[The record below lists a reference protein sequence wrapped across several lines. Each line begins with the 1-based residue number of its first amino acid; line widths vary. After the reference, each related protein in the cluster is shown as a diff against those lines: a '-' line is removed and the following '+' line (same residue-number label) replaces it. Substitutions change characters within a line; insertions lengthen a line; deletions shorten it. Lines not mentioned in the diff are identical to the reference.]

1 MTRAVRIWQNENM
14 TANIV
19 GVGIR
24 KVTQLGHP
32 VLRKVLRKLKPDEI
46 RSEEI
51 ARLVEEMAV
60 TMDEYDGVGVAGN
73 QVGEDLS
80 VFVMGLPKGTKRHP
94 DGIELTVV
102 FNPVIKPIGDEY
114 EEDWEGCLSIP
125 DLRGKVR
132 RHAKLEL
139 SGHGLDGKPFKR
151 IYEGFPARVVQ
162 HETDHLN
169 GLVYLDRMDGLKT
182 LSYMSEMGRRG

>member
-1 MTRAVRIWQNENM
+1 MSAQ
-14 TANIV
+14 IV
-19 GVGIR
+19 GTAIR
-24 KVTQLGHP
+24 KVTLLGHP
-32 VLRKVLRKLKPDEI
+32 VLRKILRKLKPDEI
-46 RSEEI
+46 RSEEVR
-51 ARLVEEMAV
+51 RLVQEMAV

-94 DGIELTVV
+94 DGIALTVV
-102 FNPVIKPIGDEY
+102 FNPIIKPIGDEF
-114 EEDWEGCLSIP
+114 EEDWEGCLSVP
-125 DLRGKVR
+125 ELRGMVR
-132 RHAKLEL
+132 RHSKLEL
-139 SGHGLDGKPFKR
+139 SGHGLDGKPFKK

-182 LSYMSEMGRRG
+182 LSYMSEIGRRG

>member
-1 MTRAVRIWQNENM
+1 MSAK
-14 TANIV
+14 IV

-32 VLRKVLRKLKPDEI
+32 VLRKTLRRLTPEEI
-46 RSEEI
+46 RFAEI
-51 ARLVEEMAV
+51 QRLVQEMAV
-60 TMDEYDGVGVAGN
+60 TMAEYDGVGIAGN

-94 DGIELTVV
+94 DGIALTVV
-102 FNPVIKPIGDEY
+102 FNPVIKPIGGDFED
-114 EEDWEGCLSIP
+114 DWEGCLSVP
-125 DLRGKVR
+125 ELRGMVR
-132 RHAKLEL
+132 RHKKLEL
-139 SGHGLDGKPFKR
+139 SGHGLDGKPFKK

-182 LSYMSEMGRRG
+182 LAYMNEMGRRD

>member
-1 MTRAVRIWQNENM
+1 MS
-14 TANIV
+14 ANIV

-32 VLRKVLRKLKPDEI
+32 VLRKVLRKLKPEEI

-51 ARLVEEMAV
+51 RRLVQEMAV
-60 TMDEYDGVGVAGN
+60 TMDEYDGVGIAGN

-102 FNPVIKPIGDEY
+102 FNPAIKFFEAEGF
-114 EEDWEGCLSIP
+114 EEDWEGCLSVP

-132 RHAKLEL
+132 RHRKLEL
-139 SGHGLDGKPFKR
+139 SGHGLDGKAFKR
-151 IYEGFPARVVQ
+151 VYEGFPARVVQ

-169 GLVYLDRMDGLKT
+169 GFVYLDRMDGLKT
-182 LSYMSEMGRRG
+182 LSYMSEIGRRG

>member
-1 MTRAVRIWQNENM
+1 MSAHIV
-14 TANIV
+14 NI
-19 GVGIR
+19 GVR
-24 KVTQLGHP
+24 KVTQLGNP

-46 RSEEI
+46 RTDDI
-51 ARLVEEMAV
+51 RRLVQEMAV

-102 FNPVIKPIGDEY
+102 FNPVIKFFEAEGF
-114 EEDWEGCLSIP
+114 EEDWEGCLSVP
-125 DLRGKVR
+125 ELRGLVR
-132 RHAKLEL
+132 RHKKLEL
-139 SGHGLDGKPFKR
+139 SGHGLDGKAFKR
-151 IYEGFPARVVQ
+151 VYEGFPARVVQ

-182 LSYMSEMGRRG
+182 LAYMSEMGRRG

>member
-1 MTRAVRIWQNENM
+1 MSTR
-14 TANIV
+14 IV
-19 GVGIR
+19 SPGVR

-32 VLRKVLRKLKPDEI
+32 VLRKVLRKLKPEEI
-46 RSEEI
+46 RSPEI
-51 ARLVEEMAV
+51 HALVETMAI
-60 TMDEYDGVGVAGN
+60 TMDEYDGVGIAGN

-94 DGIELTVV
+94 DGIALTVV
-102 FNPVIKPIGDEY
+102 FNPVIKPVGDDY
-114 EEDWEGCLSIP
+114 EEDWEGCLSVP
-125 DLRGKVR
+125 ELRGLVR

-139 SGHGLDGKPFKR
+139 SGLGLDGKPFKR